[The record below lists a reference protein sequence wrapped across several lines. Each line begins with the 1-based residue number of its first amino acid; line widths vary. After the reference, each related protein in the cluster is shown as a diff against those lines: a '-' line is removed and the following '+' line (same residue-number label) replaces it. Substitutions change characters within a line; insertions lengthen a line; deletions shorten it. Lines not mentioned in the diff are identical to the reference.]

1 MTKRTTTGKVI
12 LWGALGAL
20 LYVAHVAFI
29 PVALAL
35 LFGLVLSGPV
45 EALHQIHVPR
55 SLSAALIIVLV
66 LSAFAGIVALMWTPG
81 QEWFAKAP
89 QTMTI
94 IKQKVTPIAKFMNR
108 IDELRKNAGSIGVQG
123 RPASAAPA
131 PVAAAA
137 SESSPALLLGVGG
150 SAIAALLTFVMVTL
164 FLLTGGPPMMARM
177 TAAFLDNLKASYV
190 LNIIEKVR
198 GEVGHF
204 YLITTLINVGL
215 GTVTGLAMWAWHMPT
230 PYLWGAL
237 AAVLNYIPYAG
248 PGTTLVMLTLVAA
261 VSFSTL
267 TQVLGVAGTYLVI
280 TMIEGQLVQPLLV
293 GRRMEVNP
301 LLIFLGL
308 WFGGLFW
315 GVAGIILATPT
326 LVALKV
332 IAENTKSGKSLQ
344 EFLGPNNQAAGRDAK
359 PKKFTRR
366 LEDRSPVPG

>member
-1 MTKRTTTGKVI
+1 
-12 LWGALGAL
+12 
-20 LYVAHVAFI
+20 
-29 PVALAL
+29 
-35 LFGLVLSGPV
+35 
-45 EALHQIHVPR
+45 
-55 SLSAALIIVLV
+55 
-66 LSAFAGIVALMWTPG
+66 
-81 QEWFAKAP
+81 
-89 QTMTI
+89 MTI
-94 IKQKVTPIAKFMNR
+94 IKQKVSPIAKFVNR
-108 IDELRKNAGSIGVQG
+108 IDELRKNAGNIGVQG
-123 RPASAAPA
+123 HPAPA
-131 PVAAAA
+131 TPAPAAAA
-137 SESSPALLLGVGG
+137 APEGSPALLLGVGG
-150 SAIAALLTFVMVTL
+150 SAIAAVLTFVVVTL

-177 TAAFLDNLKASYV
+177 TAAFVDNLKASYV

-204 YLITTLINVGL
+204 YLTTTLINIGL

-230 PYLWGAL
+230 PYLWGTL
-237 AAVLNYIPYAG
+237 AAILNYIPYAG
-248 PGTTLVMLTLVAA
+248 PGTTLLLLTLVAA

-267 TQVLGVAGTYLVI
+267 AQVLGVAGTYLVI

-332 IAENTKSGKSLQ
+332 IAENNKNGKSLL
-344 EFLGPNNQAAGRDAK
+344 EFLGPNNQRAGRDAK
-359 PKKFTRR
+359 LKKFTRR